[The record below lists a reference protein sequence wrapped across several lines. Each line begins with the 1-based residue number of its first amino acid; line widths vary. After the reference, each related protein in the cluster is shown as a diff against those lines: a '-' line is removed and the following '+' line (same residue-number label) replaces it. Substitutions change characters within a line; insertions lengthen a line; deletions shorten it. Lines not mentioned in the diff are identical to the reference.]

1 MEFRQVPQSA
11 RQCSET
17 HTRYAKDGEGWRM
30 WYPSILCVS
39 YAYLMRTVSYA
50 YHKSHMGADVQCA
63 FKRFSRFP
71 MNLHE
76 SSCIVNGWLF
86 GAVRMLHHRVQSF
99 NFLTFRFRLD
109 KWWLLALAQQVVAR
123 EYGRIH
129 AGSVQRWRCSKGLG
143 IQHVFKSNQNWIKTQ
158 GHRRYV
164 WFHSSQGFFGVPPLR
179 ASCNRGATCDYVC
192 NRLTEAINNR
202 KPPWSALFT
211 VPLPVWHERDVE
223 RFRAKWSKNH
233 ANDPR
238 NATNFQILGPIVNL
252 AVLTKSHCLAL
263 GSEFRCFCVAHWCPW
278 WWHAQQTFQP
288 PKCVSWLIAQHKVST
303 ALQSNST

>member
-1 MEFRQVPQSA
+1 MYCERLTVWCCEDVPPSGPKLQFPDISLSPGQMVA
-11 RQCSET
+11 SCSCT
-17 HTRYAKDGEGWRM
+17 TSCGKGIRKN
-30 WYPSILCVS
+30 
-39 YAYLMRTVSYA
+39 
-50 YHKSHMGADVQCA
+50 
-63 FKRFSRFP
+63 SRW
-71 MNLHE
+71 
-76 SSCIVNGWLF
+76 I
-86 GAVRMLHHRVQSF
+86 
-99 NFLTFRFRLD
+99 
-109 KWWLLALAQQVVAR
+109 
-123 EYGRIH
+123 
-129 AGSVQRWRCSKGLG
+129 CSTMK
-143 IQHVFKSNQNWIKTQ
+143 VFKGTGNPTCLQEQSKLNQNTGTPQICL
-158 GHRRYV
+158 V
-164 WFHSSQGFFGVPPLR
+164 SQLSRILWSPPPR

-211 VPLPVWHERDVE
+211 VPLPLWHERDVE

-263 GSEFRCFCVAHWCPW
+263 GSDFRCFCVAHWCPW